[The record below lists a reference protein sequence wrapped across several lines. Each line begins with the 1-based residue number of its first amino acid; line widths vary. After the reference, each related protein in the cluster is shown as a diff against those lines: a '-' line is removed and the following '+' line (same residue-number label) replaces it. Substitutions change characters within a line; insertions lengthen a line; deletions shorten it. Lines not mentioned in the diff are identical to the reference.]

1 MDLDKLMDLPG
12 VLAAFAYDDCG
23 ELQGHR
29 IADDSGLSDSLLDM
43 ISHMCVAN
51 RSIASMQARGWEQLT
66 GAQGFYPIE
75 GFGLIGFEWSVVC
88 RRGFGVIMHNDDAD
102 YEAAFS
108 VAEE

>member
-1 MDLDKLMDLPG
+1 MDLDRLMGLPG
-12 VLAAFAYDDCG
+12 VLAAFSYDDCG
-23 ELQGHR
+23 ELL
-29 IADDSGLSDSLLDM
+29 DSRVTEGSEINDSLLDM

-88 RRGFGVIMHNDDAD
+88 RRGFGVIMHNQDAD
-102 YEAAFS
+102 Y
-108 VAEE
+108 VKK